1 MNTEFDKLYK
11 RLDVFHDS
19 NIVADDLL
27 HEDEY
32 SCKEGH
38 THILGLWR
46 LAVELGERGKVMQAR
61 IKHLEGV
68 IDDKVD
74 EIACLKCDDR
84 EIDT

>member
-1 MNTEFDKLYK
+1 MKTQFDELYE
-11 RLDVFHDS
+11 RLGVFDDS

-27 HEDEY
+27 YDDEY
-32 SCKEGH
+32 AAKEGH

-61 IKHLEGV
+61 IEQLEGV
-68 IDDKVD
+68 IDDKIE
-74 EIACLKCDDR
+74 EITRLKCDDR

>member
-1 MNTEFDKLYK
+1 MNTEFDKLYE

-19 NIVADDLL
+19 NIVADELL
-27 HEDEY
+27 YDDEY
-32 SCKEGH
+32 AAKEGH
-38 THILGLWR
+38 MHILGLWR

-61 IKHLEGV
+61 IEQLEGV

-74 EIACLKCDDR
+74 EITRLKCDDR